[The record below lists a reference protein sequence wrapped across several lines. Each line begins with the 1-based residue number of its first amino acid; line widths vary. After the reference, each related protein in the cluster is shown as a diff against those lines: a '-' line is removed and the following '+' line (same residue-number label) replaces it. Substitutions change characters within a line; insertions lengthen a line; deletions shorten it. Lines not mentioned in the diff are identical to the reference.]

1 MKYNKRGKSQMK
13 CPNCNAEVTG
23 RFCSYC
29 GSEMPKEKE
38 TVNITDNRSTVINN
52 YYTQAAPTT
61 SAPVQRSVPVIPV
74 YSKKSKAAALILCIF
89 LGYFGVHYFYVGK
102 TGTGLLYLFTF
113 GLFGIGWFIDIFR
126 IACGSFKDKNRL
138 LLH

>member
-1 MKYNKRGKSQMK
+1 MK

-52 YYTQAAPTT
+52 YYTQAAPH
-61 SAPVQRSVPVIPV
+61 Q
-74 YSKKSKAAALILCIF
+74 LLC
-89 LGYFGVHYFYVGK
+89 K
-102 TGTGLLYLFTF
+102 DLY
-113 GLFGIGWFIDIFR
+113 R
-126 IACGSFKDKNRL
+126 
-138 LLH
+138 

>member
-1 MKYNKRGKSQMK
+1 MK

-38 TVNITDNRSTVINN
+38 TVNITDNRSTVIYN
-52 YYTQAAPTT
+52 YYTQAAPVTPAT
-61 SAPVQRSVPVIPV
+61 AQRSVPVIPV

-138 LLH
+138 LLY

>member
-1 MKYNKRGKSQMK
+1 MK

-113 GLFGIGWFIDIFR
+113 GLFDPDFSMEYCINLCDSIWGELWR
-126 IACGSFKDKNRL
+126 KNMSVE
-138 LLH
+138 

>member
-1 MKYNKRGKSQMK
+1 MK

-74 YSKKSKAAALILCIF
+74 YSKKSKAAALILYDRDASMHSTHFKRCVMC
-89 LGYFGVHYFYVGK
+89 LD
-102 TGTGLLYLFTF
+102 LLEHPLS
-113 GLFGIGWFIDIFR
+113 IEE
-126 IACGSFKDKNRL
+126 
-138 LLH
+138 